1 MLFHTNLLISS
12 LLKYFKSSFSLTTLQ
27 DTKYAK
33 YFCMSSDLRVAS
45 ASKQMYT
52 CLYFRSGV
60 RSASFKLVPKSA
72 TPVDTC
78 ETAQALAASSTSIA
92 VSWSPQVN
100 SFDELP
106 YLYHLGKTLLLKLLP
121 MASCKSVVQ
130 SVQTVIAF

>member
-1 MLFHTNLLISS
+1 
-12 LLKYFKSSFSLTTLQ
+12 
-27 DTKYAK
+27 
-33 YFCMSSDLRVAS
+33 MSSDLRVAS

-106 YLYHLGKTLLLKLLP
+106 YLYHLGKTLLLKLLQVCR
-121 MASCKSVVQ
+121 AERADSYCVLN
-130 SVQTVIAF
+130 IAWIVNGCELARSAQRDDR